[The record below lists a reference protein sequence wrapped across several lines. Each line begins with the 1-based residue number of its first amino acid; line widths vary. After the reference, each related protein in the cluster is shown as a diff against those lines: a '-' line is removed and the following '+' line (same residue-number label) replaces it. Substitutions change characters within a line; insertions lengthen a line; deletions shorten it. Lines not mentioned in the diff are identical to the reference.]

1 MLDPSPVHSLVK
13 LQPHLLLVET
23 ITPEQVTVGEEMI
36 IQQMFCKGNTC
47 FVNLLLLYLYLIQS
61 SSVRP
66 PSWLTSASLT
76 SASPLATTK
85 PKKSVKQRHIPG
97 KEGLSLTMQMLPY
110 CPSVFA
116 MRSPTI
122 KGSEIVVVV
131 VVVVA
136 VIIIFIGQNVTVRVL
151 SLIHI

>member
-1 MLDPSPVHSLVK
+1 MLNPSPVHSLVK

-23 ITPEQVTVGEEMI
+23 ITPEHVTVGEEMI

-85 PKKSVKQRHIPG
+85 PKKYVNPSSNIPG

-122 KGSEIVVVV
+122 KGSEIVIVVV
-131 VVVVA
+131 IVA
-136 VIIIFIGQNVTVRVL
+136 VIIIFIGQNVTVCL
-151 SLIHI
+151 YAKFPI